1 MQSVCNDKATAA
13 QLKDMR
19 SHKLNVKIESARE
32 MYQSAIGAH
41 PDQSMRNPFIPA
53 VILSGICIQFL
64 AESFM
69 VLSYRACNVTRW
81 LGVNSD

>member
-19 SHKLNVKIESARE
+19 AHKVNVKIESARE

-41 PDQSMRNPFIPA
+41 PDQSMRNPFLLA
-53 VILSGICIQFL
+53 MILNRICI
-64 AESFM
+64 
-69 VLSYRACNVTRW
+69 
-81 LGVNSD
+81 